1 MNIRDKFK
9 KKLYKEYRD
18 FQRRT
23 LRGSKRS
30 IYYQGYM
37 VEVIINFYEI
47 MLEKTDTL
55 PESAMHRLMEQ
66 PQILMSLYDCWL
78 KKEDSAY
85 EEMKMH
91 VDDEIERSMSLISAE
106 RNGYG
111 RKRNTIIKSR

>member
-23 LRGSKRS
+23 LHGSKRS

-47 MLEKTDTL
+47 
-55 PESAMHRLMEQ
+55 
-66 PQILMSLYDCWL
+66 IF
-78 KKEDSAY
+78 
-85 EEMKMH
+85 
-91 VDDEIERSMSLISAE
+91 
-106 RNGYG
+106 
-111 RKRNTIIKSR
+111 KSGK